1 MQIRRGKR
9 TLAVAIAAT
18 AVFTLALMGAGTIS
32 QEESELARL
41 SGGNSSTQG
50 ATVAQTQHGNFQA
63 SLKRV
68 SQTLYA
74 WTSNTPKDEGY

>member
-41 SGGNSSTQG
+41 SGGNSSTER